1 MGVEGESGQT
11 AQGLLRGVEADADK
25 PGVHSGA
32 ARRSGRRTNRACRS
46 SPIDVEL
53 SDPTQCADGFDR
65 PDARG

>member
-1 MGVEGESGQT
+1 MGVEGESGQA
-11 AQGLLRGVEADADK
+11 AQGLLPGGLKKRTSLACTAGLRGG
-25 PGVHSGA
+25 P
-32 ARRSGRRTNRACRS
+32 GRRTNRACRS